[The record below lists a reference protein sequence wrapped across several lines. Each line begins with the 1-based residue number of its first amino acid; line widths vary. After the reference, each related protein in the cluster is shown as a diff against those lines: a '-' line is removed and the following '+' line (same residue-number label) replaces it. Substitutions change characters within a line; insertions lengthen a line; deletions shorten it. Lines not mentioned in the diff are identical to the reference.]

1 MPSRNII
8 RKLSYKNT
16 YVNSQKVRKT
26 CGFQAVFLH
35 TRSAISLEKKPFL
48 WYAYYRQ
55 KEPGEKEMEPFF
67 SEEQLN
73 NMSRENLIGLMKI
86 MKDQTIKKD
95 MEIQLLKDKQR
106 ELEFINAM
114 LSDRLALAQ
123 RKQFGSSSEKYAEG
137 YEQLDLFNEAETS
150 ADPEAGEPSFEEIH
164 PCSYKRKKRTGKK
177 EEDLSGFEVTETLE
191 YRLTGEDCYCPDCGK
206 KYKIVTKETVKRL
219 KFVPA
224 KFEVVEEVTYV
235 YSCPECGSMRRP
247 EKIPPLVSGGS
258 IATPSLVA
266 GIMNAKYVNGM
277 PLARQEREFA
287 RYGLNLSTKTMANWV
302 IGCADRYLK
311 LLYDRMKEEFLKS
324 RYIHCDETRIQV
336 TGEPDQKGSTQ
347 NWMWV
352 YLTDEYSGSPQM
364 ALFDYERTRAGYH
377 PVEFLDG
384 CFHGYLT
391 CDGYQ
396 AYHGLDNSITVTGC
410 FTHARRRF
418 DAALTALKKD
428 FTKEQLKETVAYQAM
443 ARIGILYKVEE
454 LIRNKTPEERYEER
468 QKQSRPI
475 VDALFEWLHSME
487 DSVDRSSLIG
497 DAILYTINQ
506 EMYLRRYLEDG
517 RLSIDNNSAER
528 AIKNFAV
535 GRRNWLFARSIR
547 GADASAVVYSITET
561 ALLNGLKPYVYL
573 TYILDQL
580 RQMGPFPKPEELD
593 RLLPW
598 SDDLPDG
605 FRTKNQG

>member
-1 MPSRNII
+1 
-8 RKLSYKNT
+8 
-16 YVNSQKVRKT
+16 
-26 CGFQAVFLH
+26 
-35 TRSAISLEKKPFL
+35 
-48 WYAYYRQ
+48 
-55 KEPGEKEMEPFF
+55 MEPFF
-67 SEEQLN
+67 TEEQLN
-73 NMSRENLIGLMKI
+73 GMSRENLIELMKL
-86 MKDQTIKKD
+86 MKEQSAKKD
-95 MEIQLLKDKQR
+95 TEIQLLKDKQK
-106 ELEFINAM
+106 ELEFMNAM
-114 LSDRLALAQ
+114 LSDRLALAR

-137 YEQLDLFNEAETS
+137 YEQMDLFNEAEAS
-150 ADPEAGEPSFEEIH
+150 ADPEAEEPTFEEVH
-164 PCSYKRKKRTGKK
+164 PSSYQRKKRTGKK
-177 EEDLSGFEVTETLE
+177 EEDLSDFEVTETIE
-191 YRLTGEDCYCPDCGK
+191 YKLAGEDRYCPECGK

-235 YSCPECGSMRRP
+235 YSCPECGFMKRP
-247 EKIPPLVSGGS
+247 EKTPPLVSGGS

-287 RYGLNLSTKTMANWV
+287 RYNLNLSTKTMANWI
-302 IGCADRYLK
+302 IGCANRYLK
-311 LLYDRMKEEFLKS
+311 PLYDRMKEEFLKS

-336 TGEPDQKGSTQ
+336 IGEPDQKGTTQ

-352 YLTDEYSGSPQM
+352 YLTDEYSESPRM

-377 PVEFLDG
+377 PVKFLDG
-384 CFHGYLT
+384 RFHGYLT

-396 AYHGLDNSITVTGC
+396 AYHGLDDSITVTGC

-428 FTKEQLKETVAYQAM
+428 FTREQLKETVAYNAM
-443 ARIGILYKVEE
+443 TRIGILYKVEE

-468 QKQSRPI
+468 QKQSRPV

-497 DAILYTINQ
+497 DAILYTLNQ
-506 EMYLRRYLEDG
+506 EPYLRRYLDDG
-517 RLSIDNNSAER
+517 HLSIDNNSAER

-535 GRRNWLFARSIR
+535 GRRNWLFAKSIR

-573 TYILDQL
+573 TYVLDQI
-580 RQMGPFPKPEELD
+580 RQMGPFPKPDELE

-598 SDDLPDG
+598 SDDLPEE
-605 FRTKNQG
+605 FRTKNRG

>member
-1 MPSRNII
+1 
-8 RKLSYKNT
+8 
-16 YVNSQKVRKT
+16 
-26 CGFQAVFLH
+26 
-35 TRSAISLEKKPFL
+35 
-48 WYAYYRQ
+48 
-55 KEPGEKEMEPFF
+55 MEPFF
-67 SEEQLN
+67 TEEQLN
-73 NMSRENLIGLMKI
+73 GMSRENLIELMKL
-86 MKDQTIKKD
+86 MKEQSAKKD
-95 MEIQLLKDKQR
+95 TEIQLLKDKQK
-106 ELEFINAM
+106 ELEFMNAM
-114 LSDRLALAQ
+114 LSDRLALAR

-137 YEQLDLFNEAETS
+137 YEQMDLFNEAEAS
-150 ADPEAGEPSFEEIH
+150 ADPEAEEPTFEEVH
-164 PCSYKRKKRTGKK
+164 PSSYKRKKRTGKK
-177 EEDLSGFEVTETLE
+177 EEDLSDFEVTETIE
-191 YRLTGEDCYCPDCGK
+191 YKLAGEDRYCPECGK

-235 YSCPECGSMRRP
+235 YSCPECGFMKRP
-247 EKIPPLVSGGS
+247 EKTPPLVSGGS

-287 RYGLNLSTKTMANWV
+287 RYNLNLSTKTMANWI
-302 IGCADRYLK
+302 IGCANRYLK
-311 LLYDRMKEEFLKS
+311 PLYDRMKEEFLKS

-336 TGEPDQKGSTQ
+336 IGEPDQKGTTQ

-352 YLTDEYSGSPQM
+352 YLTDEYSESPRM

-377 PVEFLDG
+377 PVKFLDG
-384 CFHGYLT
+384 RFHGYLT

-396 AYHGLDNSITVTGC
+396 AYHGLDDSITVTGC

-428 FTKEQLKETVAYQAM
+428 FTREQLKETVAYNAM
-443 ARIGILYKVEE
+443 TRIGILYKVEE

-468 QKQSRPI
+468 QKQSRPV

-497 DAILYTINQ
+497 DAILYTLNQ
-506 EMYLRRYLEDG
+506 EPYLRRYLDDG
-517 RLSIDNNSAER
+517 HLSIDNNSAER

-535 GRRNWLFARSIR
+535 GRRNWLFAKSIR

-573 TYILDQL
+573 TYVLDQI
-580 RQMGPFPKPEELD
+580 RQMGPFPKPDELE

-598 SDDLPDG
+598 SDDLPEE
-605 FRTKNQG
+605 FSTLIHNLLIPS

>member
-1 MPSRNII
+1 
-8 RKLSYKNT
+8 
-16 YVNSQKVRKT
+16 
-26 CGFQAVFLH
+26 
-35 TRSAISLEKKPFL
+35 
-48 WYAYYRQ
+48 
-55 KEPGEKEMEPFF
+55 MEPFF

-95 MEIQLLKDKQR
+95 MEIQLLKDKQK

-137 YEQLDLFNEAETS
+137 CEQLDLFNEAETS
-150 ADPEAGEPSFEEIH
+150 ADPEAEEPSFEEIH

-191 YRLTGEDCYCPDCGK
+191 YRLAGEDCYCPDCGK

-287 RYGLNLSTKTMANWV
+287 RYGLNLSTKTMANWI

-311 LLYDRMKEEFLKS
+311 LLYGRMKEEFLKS

-336 TGEPDQKGSTQ
+336 IGEPDQKGSTQ

-377 PVEFLDG
+377 PVKFLDG

-396 AYHGLDNSITVTGC
+396 AYHGLDDSITVTGC